1 MKQKQIQKTNDK
13 NDQKLKKT
21 IETSDIQTKNNLN
34 SKENDEQTENDKY
47 ELKKLKFYFIIKLLT
62 IIFAFL
68 LAVVLYL
75 GFLLTNKLD
84 LDTLL
89 EFEWPLLLL
98 MGITTTTLLPSKI
111 SKTTKI

>member
-1 MKQKQIQKTNDK
+1 M
-13 NDQKLKKT
+13 
-21 IETSDIQTKNNLN
+21 S
-34 SKENDEQTENDKY
+34 
-47 ELKKLKFYFIIKLLT
+47 
-62 IIFAFL
+62 
-68 LAVVLYL
+68 VVLYL